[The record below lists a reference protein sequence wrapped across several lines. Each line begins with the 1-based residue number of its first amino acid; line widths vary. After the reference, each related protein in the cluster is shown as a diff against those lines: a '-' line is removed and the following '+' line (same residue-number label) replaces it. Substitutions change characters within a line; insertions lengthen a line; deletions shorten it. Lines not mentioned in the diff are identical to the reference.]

1 MSQKS
6 ATKQSDSKSA
16 TAKLHSVFL
25 KKDQKYTWGSVELL
39 LMQFETDSMNTL
51 SLTFNKKWKQV
62 EFYVET
68 KSIVQTH
75 RQYQCHF
82 AVRKTPDRKTIWR
95 ILKKFQT
102 DRTIYNVNKR
112 DLDKPE
118 EPELQKPLTLSACLL
133 FKVRK
138 SFVNDVG

>member
-1 MSQKS
+1 M
-6 ATKQSDSKSA
+6 
-16 TAKLHSVFL
+16 
-25 KKDQKYTWGSVELL
+25 
-39 LMQFETDSMNTL
+39 
-51 SLTFNKKWKQV
+51 

-102 DRTIYNVNKR
+102 DRTIYNVNKER
-112 DLDKPE
+112 SRQTRGARTSETIDSVR
-118 EPELQKPLTLSACLL
+118 LSAVQSPKKSCQRRWIDI
-133 FKVRK
+133 VRK
-138 SFVNDVG
+138 LKLDVKFFPGSQPS